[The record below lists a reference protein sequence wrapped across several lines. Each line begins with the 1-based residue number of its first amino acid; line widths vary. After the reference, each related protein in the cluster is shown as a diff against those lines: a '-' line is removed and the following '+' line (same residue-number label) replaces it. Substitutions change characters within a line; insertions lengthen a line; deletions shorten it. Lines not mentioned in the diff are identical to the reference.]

1 MIETGSH
8 FVTGVPPPV
17 QPFTA
22 APHDDVLALLI
33 QVAVLLVSARI
44 LGEVARRLGQPGVVG
59 ELLAGI
65 ILGPSLLSAAFP
77 FVEQWMVPQ
86 NEIRGYLV
94 EVVALIGAML
104 LLLITG
110 LETDLA
116 LIRRHARTAIGVSFG
131 GIAVTFASGF
141 VLGTYLPDDLLGDP
155 TRRTIFALFIA
166 TAMSISA
173 IPVIARVLMEM
184 NLIRRDVG
192 QTIIAAGMSDDTIGW
207 ILLSVV
213 AGLASGEAVTAGS
226 VVEIVGSVLAFMLLS
241 FTAGRWLVARVLD
254 IAQDRFLGEE
264 RILSVVIVLTFTW
277 GAITHA
283 LDLEAVLGA
292 FVMGILLGQMPRLPA
307 SVHRQL
313 TALSVGIFT
322 PVFFAVAGL
331 KVNVRSLLEPEL
343 LLIAALVI
351 VVATAG
357 KVAGTYAGARLVGRK
372 SHWNALAYGSGLNAR
387 GAMEIIIA
395 TIGLSLGVL
404 SQDMFSIIVL
414 MAMATSLMAPTALRF
429 VLARVEPTPEEVER
443 LRREEMDAA
452 SRFGT
457 IRRVLLPVRIP
468 PPGTS
473 SATRTLEAHLL
484 ERFGAQQK
492 LSLTLMTI
500 CAPGE
505 REQSAAALAEMA
517 SSFDRMDVTRR
528 VVESNRPGDAIVDE
542 VNKGYNL
549 LVLGAPEGGS
559 DRAVLFTPLVDY
571 LVRMAPCPTIVVQG
585 RLAEEH
591 WPPSRILIPSNGGV
605 IAQSAAEMG
614 MRLAGASGAAVTV
627 LNVVPG
633 MPGMNANA
641 DEVRTFERRAALA
654 RQIISEHVEQGLA
667 HGVNVHG
674 EVRVHPQREEA
685 IMSYAEQV
693 QADLIV
699 VGTGLRSGAGE
710 LFLGPGVERLLSS
723 APCPVVVVN
732 AP

>member
-1 MIETGSH
+1 MIGTGSR
-8 FVTGVPPPV
+8 FVTGVPRPV

-33 QVAVLLVSARI
+33 QVAVLLVAARL
-44 LGEVARRLGQPGVVG
+44 LGEVARRLGKPGVVG

-86 NEIRGYLV
+86 NEVRGYLI

-110 LETDLA
+110 LETDLS

-141 VLGTYLPDDLLGDP
+141 LLGTYLPDDLLGDP
-155 TRRTIFALFIA
+155 TRRTIFALFMA

-173 IPVIARVLMEM
+173 IPVIAKVLMEM
-184 NLIRRDVG
+184 NLIRRDIG

-207 ILLSVV
+207 ILLSIV
-213 AGLASGEAVTAGS
+213 AGLASGEAVSAGS
-226 VVEIVGSVLAFMLLS
+226 VLEIVGSVLAFMLLS

-313 TALSVGIFT
+313 MALSVGIFT
-322 PVFFAVAGL
+322 PIFFAVAGL

-343 LLIAALVI
+343 LLVAVLVI
-351 VVATAG
+351 LVATAG
-357 KVAGTYAGARLVGRK
+357 KFAGTYAGARLIGGK

-395 TIGLSLGVL
+395 TIGLSLGIL

-468 PPGTS
+468 PPGVG
-473 SATRTLEAHLL
+473 SATRSLEARLL
-484 ERFGAQQK
+484 SQLGSQRK
-492 LSLTLMTI
+492 LSMTLMTV
-500 CAPGE
+500 CAPGD
-505 REQSAAALAEMA
+505 RDKAMASLGEMA
-517 SSFDRMDVTRR
+517 AEFKELDVTRR
-528 VVESNRPGDAIVDE
+528 VIESSRPGDAIMDE
-542 VNKGYNL
+542 VGKGYDL

-559 DRAVLFTPLVDY
+559 DHAVLFTPLVDY

-585 RLAEEH
+585 RMAEEH
-591 WPPSRILIPSNGGV
+591 WPPSRILVPSNGGS
-605 IAQSAAEMG
+605 IARSASELG
-614 MRLAGASGAAVTV
+614 MRLASASGAGVTV

-633 MPGMNANA
+633 RPGLGAQV
-641 DEVRTFERRAALA
+641 DEARSFERRAALA
-654 RQIISEHVEQGLA
+654 RRIISEHIEQGVA
-667 HGVNVHG
+667 HGVNVTG
-674 EVRVHPQREEA
+674 EVRVHPEREETIISFA
-685 IMSYAEQV
+685 RQID
-693 QADLIV
+693 ADLIV
-699 VGTGLRSGAGE
+699 VGTGLRSGSGE
-710 LFLGPGVERLLSS
+710 LFLGPGVERLLST

>member
-1 MIETGSH
+1 M
-8 FVTGVPPPV
+8 

-33 QVAVLLVSARI
+33 QVAVLLVSARL
-44 LGEVARRLGQPGVVG
+44 LGEGARRFGQPGVVG

-77 FVEQWMVPQ
+77 LIEQWMVPE
-86 NEIRGYLV
+86 NAVRGYLV

-141 VLGTYLPDDLLGDP
+141 VLGTYLPEDLLGDP
-155 TRRTIFALFIA
+155 GRRTVFALFIA

-213 AGLASGEAVTAGS
+213 AGLASGEAVSAGS
-226 VVEIVGSVLAFMLLS
+226 VLEIVGSVIAFMVLS
-241 FTAGRWLVARVLD
+241 FTAGRWLVARIID
-254 IAQDRFLGEE
+254 ITQDRFNGEH
-264 RILSVVIVLTFTW
+264 RMLTVVIGLTFAW
-277 GAITHA
+277 GAITQA
-283 LDLEAVLGA
+283 LHLEAVLGA
-292 FVMGILLGQMPRLPA
+292 FVMGILLGQMPRLPQA
-307 SVHRQL
+307 VHRQL
-313 TALSVGIFT
+313 MAISAGIFT

-331 KVNVRSLLEPEL
+331 KVNILNLLEPG
-343 LLIAALVI
+343 LIAVALLVI
-351 VVATAG
+351 AVATAG

-429 VLARVEPTPEEVER
+429 VLARVEPTPEEIER

-457 IRRVLLPVRIP
+457 IRRILLPVRIP
-468 PPGTS
+468 PPGAS
-473 SATRTLEAHLL
+473 SATRSLEARLL
-484 ERFGAQQK
+484 DRFGSQQK
-492 LSLTLMTI
+492 LTVTLMTV

-505 REQSAAALAEMA
+505 REAAAAALAEMA
-517 SSFDRMDVTRR
+517 SNFDRMDVTRR
-528 VVESNRPGDAIVDE
+528 VVESTRPGDAIVDE
-542 VNKGYNL
+542 VNKGYDL

-605 IAQSAAEMG
+605 VAQSAAEMG
-614 MRLAGASGAAVTV
+614 MRLAGACGAAVTV

-633 MPGMNANA
+633 MPGLNANG

-654 RQIISEHVEQGLA
+654 RSIIAEHVEQGRA

-710 LFLGPGVERLLSS
+710 LFLGPGVERLLSA